1 MDLGSV
7 IVVFLL
13 AVVEIVVFVSA
24 EIVIAQIFL
33 DLQYCYAQ

>member
-7 IVVFLL
+7 IVFLW
-13 AVVEIVVFVSA
+13 AVVVMVVFVSA
-24 EIVIAQIFL
+24 EIAIAQIFL